1 MIHAHEL
8 CSSSKVAAN
17 MLITFSNLT
26 DHYQD
31 NCPLLLPMMI
41 TASIDQSLEKKSVLI
56 TGATGF
62 VGRNLLELLVKT
74 ESYRSGSL
82 KLTCVTRDA
91 KKLYSQWPTEKSRL
105 KILEWDIRKP
115 LTEHQPQFDYVFHL
129 AGENRTVQDSGQA
142 KIIFDTSVLGT
153 QNLLQATATK
163 KINAPKIIIASS
175 GAVYET
181 SQNKK
186 GGFREPSEISEKFI
200 EGDDPY
206 RSGKSRAESICKQF
220 LDESTTQIVI
230 ARMFTFVGPH
240 LPLSANFAVCNFF
253 QDCLLNRAIT
263 INSDGKSIR
272 SYQFS
277 TDMVNWLVTILLNG
291 KNANIYNV
299 GSSEQVSISDLADR
313 ICDIF
318 ENKHGVEILGDQS
331 PDPVSSFYVPDLEK
345 VEKELGLTN
354 SFSLDKSLL
363 EMRQFLQLHNPT

>member
-1 MIHAHEL
+1 
-8 CSSSKVAAN
+8 
-17 MLITFSNLT
+17 
-26 DHYQD
+26 
-31 NCPLLLPMMI
+31 MMI
-41 TASIDQSLEKKSVLI
+41 AASKDQSLEKKSVLI

-181 SQNKK
+181 SQNTK

-277 TDMVNWLVTILLNG
+277 TDMVNWLVTILVNG
-291 KNANIYNV
+291 KNTNIYNI
-299 GSSEQVSISDLADR
+299 GSSEQISIVDLANR
-313 ICDIF
+313 ICNIL
-318 ENKHGVEILGDQS
+318 ENKHGVKILGDQS
-331 PDPVSSFYVPDLEK
+331 PDPVSSFYVPNIEK
-345 VEKELGLTN
+345 AEKELGLTN
-354 SFSLDKSLL
+354 LFSLDESLSA
-363 EMRQFLQLHNPT
+363 MHQFLQHHKPT